1 MFERKF
7 DLEEKYQ
14 MLTDLLVS
22 SLLLI
27 YSFIVNAGIRISG
40 LYMDDLY
47 MWSTYG
53 EESFINYVF
62 PLGSTRFRPVY
73 WFLAWI
79 ELGIIRNNI
88 TWIVTFNI
96 IFAAAIAIF
105 IYIFAKKLSG
115 SRIVSVLMSVI
126 FLSSRFSYY
135 NISQLLGF
143 MEALCLAFLL
153 AVLYLLYT
161 YMTQEG
167 KENNL
172 YIAVVMYILISFTH
186 ERYML
191 LLPLFIYAIFI
202 KKGKLLN
209 YIFPLLAFGFIQ
221 VMRFIFIG
229 TVLPAGT
236 SNTKVVD
243 TFNMKDG
250 IKNAFAHVLY
260 MIGINDGPEHLN
272 GVPWADTALIIK
284 YSVGFS
290 ILILLIIFTLYIYKL
305 TKNIKKKHSFW
316 DSISSALFYLI
327 AICLCIAS
335 SSVTIR
341 VELRWVYGPFIC
353 ALLLL
358 SYVYGEIKRLKLVN
372 ADNIL
377 DMDFNNYMPLALVVL
392 WCVSILPMDLY
403 AHTKYH
409 NIYIYQY
416 QSRYNSLA
424 DASFGKYKEEIF
436 DKDIYIIGNYY
447 EMSEFTANNF
457 FKVFDKHKKADGLSV
472 HFIDSYRDLGQIS
485 QNMLVLKEEIANNA
499 FTDVTD
505 MIRNVKCEIIK
516 GYYRDGWMDKNAEI
530 YVMADKD
537 GNINLELMYPADLFE
552 GQQLKLVVDDSQEY
566 IVDIDENITYFTV
579 EKEPFAVT
587 KLNFSYNFELP
598 DAQEQRGDDKF
609 SMIVNIIDQAWR

>member
-7 DLEEKYQ
+7 DLEEKYH
-14 MLTDLLVS
+14 MLIDLFVS
-22 SLLLI
+22 SLFLI

-62 PLGSTRFRPVY
+62 PFGSTRFRPVY
-73 WFLAWI
+73 WFIAWV

-88 TWIVTFNI
+88 TWIVVFNI
-96 IFAAAIAIF
+96 IFAAALAVC
-105 IYIFAKKLSG
+105 IYIYAKKLSG
-115 SRIVSVLMSVI
+115 SRIVAILLAVV

-153 AVLYLLYT
+153 GILYLLYT
-161 YMTQEG
+161 YISKEG
-167 KENNL
+167 MENNL
-172 YIAVVMYILISFTH
+172 YIAVILYLLISFTH
-186 ERYML
+186 ERYMV

-202 KKGKLLN
+202 KKGKALN
-209 YIFPLLAFGFIQ
+209 YIYPVAACGFIQ
-221 VMRFIFIG
+221 LIRFIFIG
-229 TVLPAGT
+229 TISPAGT
-236 SNTKVVD
+236 SHTKVAD
-243 TFNMKDG
+243 TFNIKDAV
-250 IKNAFAHVLY
+250 KNAISHVLY

-290 ILILLIIFTLYIYKL
+290 ILVLITIFSLYIYKL
-305 TKNIKKKHSFW
+305 IKNIKKKHSFR
-316 DSISSALFYLI
+316 DSISISLFYLI
-327 AICLCIAS
+327 AIVLCIMS

-341 VELRWVYGPFIC
+341 VELRWVYGPFVC

-358 SYVYGEIKRLKLVN
+358 AHVYGEIRRLKLIN
-372 ADNIL
+372 ANNIL
-377 DMDFNNYMPLALVVL
+377 DMDFNNYMPLALVIL

-403 AHTKYH
+403 AHGKYN

-424 DASFGKYKEEIF
+424 DVSFGKYKDEIF

-447 EMSEFTANNF
+447 KMEQSTADAF
-457 FKVFDKHKKADGLSV
+457 FKVFDKNKKAEGLRV
-472 HFIDSYRDLGQIS
+472 HLIDSYRDIGQIG
-485 QNMLVLKEEIANNA
+485 QHMIVLKEEIANNA
-499 FTDVTD
+499 FSDVTD
-505 MIRNVKCEIIK
+505 MLRNVKCEIIK
-516 GYYRDGWMDKNAEI
+516 GYYRDGWMDQEAEI

-537 GNINLELMYPADLFE
+537 GNINLELMYPAELVE
-552 GQQLKLVVDDSQEY
+552 GQQLRLVVDDKEEY
-566 IVDIDENITYFTV
+566 FMDITENISYFNIK
-579 EKEPFAVT
+579 KETFAVT
-587 KLNFSYNFELP
+587 KLKFYYNFYLP
-598 DAQEQRGDDKF
+598 DAQEQRGEDKF
-609 SMIVNIIDQAWR
+609 SMIVNIID